1 MSTFAIIN
9 HRAGDADDWT
19 AANPVLE
26 IGELGFEVDTNK
38 IKIGD
43 GQKTWSQL
51 SYVGGST
58 LSPAQQRVAL
68 EVFNNQTAVTPGTDP
83 GADRIPFA
91 GKIFIA
97 DPVIVG
103 STGSNLDGA
112 TAGDLWFW

>member
-51 SYVGGST
+51 SYIGGAT
-58 LSPAQQRVAL
+58 LNPSQQRVAA
-68 EVFNNQTAVTPGTDP
+68 EFFNSQTAVTEGV
-83 GADRIPFA
+83 DRTPFA
-91 GKIFIA
+91 GKIYIA
-97 DPVIVG
+97 DPAIVG
-103 STGSNLDGA
+103 SNGSNIEDA
-112 TAGDLWFW
+112 AAGDLWFW